1 MQGAAISTLEGRG
14 DALLYGQD
22 RPQTAPA
29 TLDVVFLQLLAND
42 LHELVSQ
49 DGDEQVAVNTY
60 FFMVVDRAQAEF
72 RFETTEYGNVKNGLG
87 IIHLVAESSH
97 CLKKL

>member
-1 MQGAAISTLEGRG
+1 
-14 DALLYGQD
+14 
-22 RPQTAPA
+22 
-29 TLDVVFLQLLAND
+29 
-42 LHELVSQ
+42 
-49 DGDEQVAVNTY
+49 
-60 FFMVVDRAQAEF
+60 MVVDRAQAEF